1 MPVALME
8 LRCTTRQE
16 SLGSPNRIE
25 AKGRHTATDCEDN
38 GLEDFNLLEG
48 EAFPFVP
55 SDLEDWK
62 LPDEHFLWY
71 KNSSKIEYI
80 SSDEKE
86 RIHYHSGALLFL
98 NLSTEDSGFY
108 TVQYNRS
115 GQCDNYRLEVNVFNA
130 SYKSDEVI
138 LFGKIEN
145 SDVNKQVTCPDS
157 VKFICDDF
165 NGRFTW
171 YKDFNILK
179 DRHGDSI
186 RIANANKDDE
196 GIYTCICTWEH
207 NHILYNSSG
216 SRRLLLLEPSSPRE
230 PEILSNTDQFA
241 DEGAETKLNCS
252 VFCGFNTPK
261 DCEASW
267 HVNGQPFVNTKGYNQ
282 TIKTITENPSKRTIS
297 TAILTIERVSA
308 KDFQEKFECVGQ
320 GFYEEKR
327 AVFTLK
333 RRATIVPLVIG
344 GLCALL
350 LSVFLAMLVKYFAI
364 DLALLFRPYFPLSR
378 QKDAKLFDAYV
389 VYQTPSG
396 DKAAEDMFCQFV
408 TKILPSVLEE
418 KCGYRLFIH
427 GRDDIPGEDRL
438 ELVEDRMKQS
448 RRLMV
453 ILTSGSESEREVTDI
468 CPTSPLNSV
477 GGFDWQVGLH
487 QALIQ
492 REMNVILIQLGD
504 TGPEGYTHLPP
515 GLQHLIR
522 CSAPIRWPE
531 SSSSAAMWKSRFWK
545 RVRYLMPAKPASKS
559 TQSLII

>member
-1 MPVALME
+1 MP
-8 LRCTTRQE
+8 
-16 SLGSPNRIE
+16 
-25 AKGRHTATDCEDN
+25 
-38 GLEDFNLLEG
+38 
-48 EAFPFVP
+48 
-55 SDLEDWK
+55 DWK

-86 RIHYHSGALLFL
+86 RIHHHGGALVFL
-98 NLSTEDSGFY
+98 NVSTEDSGFY
-108 TVQYNRS
+108 TGQYNRS
-115 GQCDNYRLEVNVFNA
+115 GQCDNYRVEVNVFDA
-130 SYKSDEVI
+130 SYKSNEDI
-138 LFGKIEN
+138 LWGKIEN
-145 SDVNKQVTCPDS
+145 SDVNKKVPCPDS
-157 VKFICDDF
+157 VTSICDKF
-165 NGRFTW
+165 NGKFTW

-179 DRHGDSI
+179 GHHEDNIWIYDAS
-186 RIANANKDDE
+186 KDDE

-207 NHILYNSSG
+207 NHILYNSSA
-216 SRRLLLLEPSSPRE
+216 SRRLILLESSSPGE
-230 PEILSNTDQFA
+230 PEILPNREQFA
-241 DEGAETKLNCS
+241 DKGAETKLTCS
-252 VFCGFNTPK
+252 VFCGTNAPK
-261 DCEASW
+261 DCKASW
-267 HVNGQPFVNTKGYNQ
+267 HVNGKPFVNTKGYNQ
-282 TIKTITENPSKRTIS
+282 TIKTITENPSKKTIS

-308 KDFQEKFECVGQ
+308 GDFSKEYKCVGQ
-320 GFYEEKR
+320 SLYGKKS
-327 AVFTLK
+327 APFTLK

-396 DKAAEDMFCQFV
+396 DKAAEDTFCQFM

-438 ELVEDRMKQS
+438 ELVEDRMKLS

-453 ILTSGSESEREVTDI
+453 ILTPGSKSGTEVPDI

-487 QALIQ
+487 HALMQA
-492 REMNVILIQLGD
+492 EMNVILIQLGD